1 VTVTDL
7 FAGTSTSC
15 DCQGG
20 GAGAYAAAREGTGT
34 KNTNATVP
42 LYSGFDRLSDT
53 DQFFGQIFL
62 QFPTNLLGDVEEV
75 TNAVLTLFGHSAQT
89 PQAQDTFRFR
99 AYDFGAGVN
108 TSDYRAGSA
117 LAALTLLAS
126 FAMTGWT
133 TSGANAFT
141 PEAGMNAWVNR
152 TSVSR
157 GVVHT
162 SIQES
167 ATDPGGSPQP
177 IGPTCYSLAEAGTT
191 LDPVL
196 TVTQGVVAAQTP
208 YRQDRQL
215 VAFRGY

>member
-7 FAGTSTSC
+7 FAAT
-15 DCQGG
+15 DAYVFCQG
-20 GAGAYAAAREGTGT
+20 ATYAAAREGTGT
-34 KNTNATVP
+34 KTADTTSPIFV
-42 LYSGFDRLSDT
+42 GFDRVSGSDFYFEQAFF
-53 DQFFGQIFL
+53 QFS
-62 QFPTNLLGDVEEV
+62 TNLLGDVEEV
-75 TNAVLTLFGHSAQT
+75 TNAVLTLFGNATQT
-89 PQAQDTFRFR
+89 PQAQDAFRFR
-99 AYDFGAGVN
+99 SFDFGAGIN
-108 TSDYRAGSA
+108 TADFRAGSA
-117 LAALTLLAS
+117 LAALSLLAS
-126 FAMTGWT
+126 FAVSGWV

-157 GVVHT
+157 GLVST
-162 SIQES
+162 SLQES
-167 ATDPGGSPQP
+167 ASDPGGSPQP
-177 IGPTCYSLAEAGTT
+177 LAATFYPAEEAGTT